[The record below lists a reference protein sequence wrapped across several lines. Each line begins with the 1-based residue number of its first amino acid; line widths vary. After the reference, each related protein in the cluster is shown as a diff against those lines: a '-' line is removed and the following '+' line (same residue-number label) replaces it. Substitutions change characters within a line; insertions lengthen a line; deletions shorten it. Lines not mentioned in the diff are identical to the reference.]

1 MAKLLFLCIENANRT
16 QMAEAFAK
24 IYGGDHVEVY
34 SAGINPVE
42 AVNPVAVEAMK
53 ELGYDISEQL
63 PTFINE
69 LPDVEF
75 DYVVN
80 MGIGDEY
87 TSIPAKNRLEW
98 DLPNPKELDLKE
110 YRKVRD
116 LIEGNVKILVNKL
129 EPAKD

>member
-63 PTFINE
+63 PTFISE

>member
-80 MGIGDEY
+80 MGIGYEY